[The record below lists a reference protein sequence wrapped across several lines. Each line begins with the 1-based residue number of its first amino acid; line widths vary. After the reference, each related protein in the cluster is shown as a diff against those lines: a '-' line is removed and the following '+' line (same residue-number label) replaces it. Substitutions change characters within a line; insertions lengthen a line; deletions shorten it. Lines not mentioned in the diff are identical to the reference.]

1 MGNGEW
7 SMNTGYTLHANASY
21 VDVLTFLS
29 HSSYFIFISLVYVIF
44 DPGASIQQSLTKL
57 NYMKRTFIF
66 LISMSLIASVQAGGG
81 DKNIVSSVLKS
92 AMVYR
97 NGAELTH
104 SAKASLNQG
113 NNELVI
119 DNISNRIDINSL
131 QIGSNGNVTIL
142 SVEFSTNFLR
152 PEHKLPVVKK
162 LEDSLETV
170 NNELARVQVVL
181 KTDHELL
188 DLLKANKE
196 IRGDQT
202 GVSVVEL
209 TKMMDYYKTKTL
221 ELQNE
226 ISRYKEKEL
235 KQLEMIAKINRQ
247 IKEEE
252 QKNNKTIG
260 KLLLQLYSPL
270 AGSYDFTISYV
281 TPNAGWNP
289 SYDLR
294 VENINKPVSLAYKA
308 KLVQS
313 TGIDWQQVKLALSTS
328 VPSQHNNAPDVK
340 TWFLAYVNP
349 VGYVSPYYSNRIAGV
364 GAPVAAMEE
373 VKIMGYSSI
382 SRDKKQE
389 EQAEPVYV
397 VNGTVMSKAEFSK
410 IDSKAIKNIE
420 VLKDASATAVYG
432 SRASGGAVVVT
443 LKEMG
448 DFVSVKDNQLNV
460 VFDIDLPYDVPS
472 NGKEQNVNL
481 KDYKIPAQYKYY
493 SAPRLD
499 KEAYLLGEIVDWE
512 ALNLLPGEANIIFEG
527 TYIGKTS
534 IDAGSVL
541 DTLSLTLGRDKR
553 VVVTRERLADFSS
566 VKFLGTNKKQTFTFE
581 ITVRNNKKE
590 TVQMELRD
598 QYPVSTNKDIEVELL
613 QHDGA
618 SVNGETGILT
628 WKPQLAPGE
637 IKKYRVSYSV
647 KYPKDKAINL

>member
-1 MGNGEW
+1 MKGI
-7 SMNTGYTLHANASY
+7 LI
-21 VDVLTFLS
+21 VL
-29 HSSYFIFISLVYVIF
+29 
-44 DPGASIQQSLTKL
+44 
-57 NYMKRTFIF
+57 
-66 LISMSLIASVQAGGG
+66 MSLFLAASVQAGD
-81 DKNIVSSVLKS
+81 DKNIVSSVLRA

-97 NGAELTH
+97 SGAELTH
-104 SAKASLNQG
+104 TAKVSLNQG

-142 SVEFSTNFLR
+142 SVEFSTDFLR
-152 PEHKLPVVKK
+152 PEVKSPVVKR
-162 LEDSLETV
+162 LEDSLDIIKDEIT
-170 NNELARVQVVL
+170 RVQVVL
-181 KTDHELL
+181 KTDQELL
-188 DLLKANKE
+188 ELLKANKE

-202 GVSVVEL
+202 GVSVTEL
-209 TKMMDYYKTKTL
+209 TKMMDYYKNKTL

-226 ISRYKEKEL
+226 ISRYKERESRLISISGKL
-235 KQLEMIAKINRQ
+235 TKQ

-270 AGSYDFTISYV
+270 AGQYDFNISYV
-281 TPNAGWNP
+281 TPAAGWNP

-308 KLVQS
+308 RLVQS
-313 TGIDWQQVKLALSTS
+313 TGIDWRQVKLALSTS
-328 VPSQHNNAPDVK
+328 VPSQHSNAPDVK
-340 TWFLAYVNP
+340 AWFLAYVDP
-349 VGYVSPYYSNRIAGV
+349 VGYVAPYYSNRIAGV
-364 GAPVAAMEE
+364 AAPSALQE
-373 VKIMGYSSI
+373 VVIAGYGNSNNDASE
-382 SRDKKQE
+382 SERQA
-389 EQAEPVYV
+389 AEPVYV
-397 VNGTVMSKAEFSK
+397 VNGTIMSKAEFKK
-410 IDSKAIKNIE
+410 INKNAIKNME
-420 VLKDASATAVYG
+420 VLKDAQATAIYG
-432 SRASGGAVVVT
+432 SRANGGAVVVT

-448 DFVSVKDNQLNV
+448 DYVAVKDNQLNV

-499 KEAYLLGEIVDWE
+499 KDAYLMGEIVDWE

-534 IDAGSVL
+534 IDAASVL
-541 DTLSLTLGRDKR
+541 DTLDLTLGRDKR
-553 VVVTRERLADFSS
+553 VVVNRERLADFSS
-566 VKFLGTNKKQTFTFE
+566 VKFLGANKKQTLTYE

-590 TVQMELRD
+590 AIQMELRD

-618 SVNGETGILT
+618 AVHEETGILT
-628 WKPQLAPGE
+628 WKAQLAPGE

-647 KYPKDKAINL
+647 KYPKDRTINL

>member
-1 MGNGEW
+1 MKYMKG
-7 SMNTGYTLHANASY
+7 LLI
-21 VDVLTFLS
+21 VLMSL
-29 HSSYFIFISLVYVIF
+29 SLVTAV
-44 DPGASIQQSLTKL
+44 K
-57 NYMKRTFIF
+57 
-66 LISMSLIASVQAGGG
+66 AGD

-97 NGAELTH
+97 SGAELTH
-104 SAKASLNQG
+104 TAKVSLNQG

-142 SVEFSTNFLR
+142 SVEFSTDFLR
-152 PEHKLPVVKK
+152 PEVKLPVVKR
-162 LEDSLETV
+162 LEDSLDIIKDEITK
-170 NNELARVQVVL
+170 VQVVL
-181 KTDHELL
+181 KTDQELL

-202 GVSVVEL
+202 GVSVAEL
-209 TKMMDYYKTKTL
+209 TKMMDYYKNKTL

-226 ISRYKEKEL
+226 ISRYKEREARLLTISHKL
-235 KQLEMIAKINRQ
+235 AKQ

-260 KLLLQLYSPL
+260 KLMLQLYCPRP
-270 AGSYDFTISYV
+270 GQYDFNISYV
-281 TPNAGWNP
+281 TPAASWYP

-308 KLVQS
+308 RLVQS
-313 TGIDWQQVKLALSTS
+313 TGIDWRQVKLALSTS

-340 TWFLAYVNP
+340 TWFLAYVNQN
-349 VGYVSPYYSNRIAGV
+349 YVPSVYSNRIAGV
-364 GAPVAAMEE
+364 AAPAPALEE
-373 VKIMGYSSI
+373 VVIVGYGSAN
-382 SRDKKQE
+382 RELKDEREK
-389 EQAEPVYV
+389 AEPVYV
-397 VNGTVMSKAEFSK
+397 VNGSIISKAEYNK
-410 IDSKAIKNIE
+410 IEKKAIKDIK
-420 VLKDASATAVYG
+420 VLKEAQASAIYG
-432 SRASGGAVVVT
+432 SRANGGAVVVT
-443 LKEMG
+443 LKEIT
-448 DFVSVKDNQLNV
+448 DYVDVKDNQLNV

-481 KDYKIPAQYKYY
+481 KDYKVPAQYKYY

-499 KEAYLLGEIVDWE
+499 KDAYLMGEIVDWE

-527 TYIGKTS
+527 TYIGKTAV
-534 IDAGSVL
+534 DAGSVQ
-541 DTLSLTLGRDKR
+541 DTLNITLGRDKR
-553 VVVTRERLADFSS
+553 VVVNRERLADFSS
-566 VKFLGTNKKQTFTFE
+566 VKFLGANKKQTLTYE

-590 TVQMELRD
+590 AVQMELQD

-618 SVNGETGILT
+618 AVNDETGILT
-628 WKPQLAPGE
+628 WKAQLAPGE

-647 KYPKDKAINL
+647 KYPKDRAINL